1 MTKQF
6 VTSIV
11 GLIAVASLIASIE
24 IGASIATQPEA
35 IAESEKPEKV
45 VLVVEGVPQ
54 QVGEDP
60 NEDFLITQALIE
72 QGYFREDVPLSFD
85 LQDTLHTACAEF
97 DVDYELMLALIER
110 ESQFQNVVG
119 DGGDSVGYCQIQE
132 RWWGWLMEEIGAD
145 DLTDPVDNIQTGCAI
160 MEYLLDRYG
169 NERDALSA
177 YNTGSPGHTEYA
189 SAVLAGAEKWASQ

>member
-11 GLIAVASLIASIE
+11 GLIAVASLVAAVE
-24 IGASIATQPEA
+24 IGASMATQPET
-35 IAESEKPEKV
+35 IAESKKPEKV
-45 VLVVEGVPQ
+45 VLLVEGVPQ
-54 QVGEDP
+54 QVEEDP

-72 QGYFREDVPLSFD
+72 QGYFREDVPLSFE
-85 LQDTLHTACAEF
+85 LQDTLHTACTEF
-97 DVDYELMLALIER
+97 GVDYELMLALIER

-119 DGGDSVGYCQIQE
+119 DGGDSIGYCQIQE

-145 DLTDPVDNIQTGCAI
+145 DLTDPVDNLRTGCAI
-160 MEYLLDRYG
+160 MGHLLDRYG

-189 SAVLAGAEKWASQ
+189 STVLAGAEKWVS